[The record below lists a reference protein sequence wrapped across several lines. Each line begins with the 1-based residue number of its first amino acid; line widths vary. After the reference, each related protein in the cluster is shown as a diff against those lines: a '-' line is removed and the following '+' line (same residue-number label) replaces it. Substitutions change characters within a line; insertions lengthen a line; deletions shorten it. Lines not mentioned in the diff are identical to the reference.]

1 MVDIARPESVV
12 RKKKLKRLAF
22 GIVGLVVILSVT
34 VFVSKLKP
42 AAPTVER
49 GTVWP
54 DTVKRGPM
62 VRQVRGLGT
71 LVPEEIRWIAA
82 RTQGRVDKIVIR
94 PGAPV
99 EPGTLILELSN
110 PDVVSA
116 AANAKSQLQAAEAQ
130 LAGLRV
136 TLESGLLQAEAVAA
150 QAKSNYEQ
158 ARLRAEVD
166 EELFKDGLVSPVQLK
181 LSQGTA
187 AQWWQVRSNRPV

>member
-1 MVDIARPESVV
+1 MDIPRPDQSKAK
-12 RKKKLKRLAF
+12 RRKRLLYGTLAVAALA
-22 GIVGLVVILSVT
+22 GITFFLAR
-34 VFVSKLKP
+34 LKP
-42 AAPTVER
+42 AAPTVDASI
-49 GTVWP
+49 VWP
-54 DTVKRGPM
+54 DTVKRGQM

-116 AANAKSQLQAAEAQ
+116 AANAKSQLLAAEAQ

-136 TLESGLLQAEAVAA
+136 TLESGLLQAEAAAA
-150 QAKSNYEQ
+150 QAKSN
-158 ARLRAEVD
+158 
-166 EELFKDGLVSPVQLK
+166 
-181 LSQGTA
+181 
-187 AQWWQVRSNRPV
+187 